1 MRLQGHALAQQAGNS
16 PHFRNTVIIGPLGL
30 LHRFKMELKR
40 LVQNERP
47 SVGQFAPHRR
57 SPDKTPSCGTCAGI
71 CQRARYRSKIIPSA
85 EMLSLTLMKVLL
97 MTCFYALVRKD
108 ADSSFGVTFPDLPGC
123 YSAADRIEDLLP
135 NAAEALE
142 LWFEDQEDV
151 TPSLLYEVQRFV
163 AEELAS
169 GAFIVAVPRV
179 ARLPEKR

>member
-1 MRLQGHALAQQAGNS
+1 M
-16 PHFRNTVIIGPLGL
+16 
-30 LHRFKMELKR
+30 KD
-40 LVQNERP
+40 
-47 SVGQFAPHRR
+47 RR
-57 SPDKTPSCGTCAGI
+57 SDNLRRTADRLTKPQVAELVRVYAK
-71 CQRARYRSKIIPSA
+71 RARYRSKITPLA

-97 MTCFYALVRKD
+97 MTCFYALVHKD

-123 YSAADRIEDLLP
+123 YSAADRIEDVLP

-179 ARLPEKR
+179 ARLPETR